1 MSATQ
6 TPPETP
12 SPHQTP
18 PKTPSPSKQRGRPPR
33 RKYGHAPA
41 YATNHPK
48 RGHHVSTPSLQSPTK
63 SNKIKINRL
72 LHTNN
77 QL

>member
-12 SPHQTP
+12 SP
-18 PKTPSPSKQRGRPPR
+18 PKRRGRPPR
-33 RKYGHAPA
+33 RKYGQAPA
-41 YATNHPK
+41 YAPTHK
-48 RGHHVSTPSLQSPTK
+48 RGRHVSTPSLQSPTK
-63 SNKIKINRL
+63 SNKVKINRS

-77 QL
+77 RHRL